1 MEFEDSIDE
10 VFNQL
15 KERIGTIITTKKQT
29 TGTRN
34 SKTPTQNLLE
44 LINYA
49 QSISARSLD
58 EYTKEY
64 NLYENICKNLMD
76 ELPSFL
82 SVSIVKT
89 MIQRISTLNQ
99 FNTLIRSAR
108 KITKKNQLA
117 YNFQI
122 TLQRLLDGYRKIIK
136 WIKGQQAITLR
147 DRNDYLETSIKLVEI
162 DGFELYEPVEYYSRL
177 GSSAEKWY
185 TIHTEKSSQF
195 TILKSPDSKLKH
207 IFSNLITKDL
217 TLPEIKNTTE
227 FITIADKILQIYNKQ
242 NLTEEFDKISLELLW
257 AFSKFGIIQ
266 EIPQKVKVKEI
277 KTKLKILI
285 SNAYFEIVT
294 ELFRNTKYENVI
306 DEPLKILS
314 KIALVCENGIQEDL
328 ANLGLPPH
336 QMEGEYQKRITPLL
350 SKFRIIGNW
359 LASLKPYLKPYQKA
373 TLKFEDIIEDLTVEI
388 NRKQAEFE
396 DFSDVL
402 YEQDT
407 RASVDKEIDEVLQ
420 LLDEKLTSY
429 EDTTL
434 KLVEEEIPQIK
445 QISEIIKNFE
455 IEFDEIHAR
464 AQAIFKK
471 YQKED
476 VSIYDAVKHWEETYF
491 AEKHRAEFIITK
503 MLATLVEK
511 FKPVLKKEQGF
522 NQPSSEFGLDEKKSS
537 LMLSTDIVSPETLT
551 DDQLRSQMQYL
562 DKKLKDL
569 EEMKSEYTRT
579 KIAYKALLEKRL
591 ETKGDIKSKVCV
603 ICHKKIDVV
612 SDDYIKCEFCGRLS
626 HYLCSAWWLEKH
638 NSCPVCGNV
647 YLQPGSDLYDSD
659 QVEK

>member
-1 MEFEDSIDE
+1 MDFEDSIDGI
-10 VFNQL
+10 FDQL
-15 KERIGTIITTKKQT
+15 KERIETIVVTKKQT
-29 TGTRN
+29 KGTRN
-34 SKTPTQNLLE
+34 SKSQTQHVLE
-44 LINYA
+44 LITYA
-49 QSISARSLD
+49 QSISAKSL
-58 EYTKEY
+58 EGHTKEY
-64 NLYENICKNLMD
+64 NLYENLCKKLMD

-82 SVSIVKT
+82 SSSIVKT
-89 MIQRISTLNQ
+89 MIQRISKLNQ
-99 FNTLIRSAR
+99 FNTMIRSAR

-122 TLQRLLDGYRKIIK
+122 TQQRLLDGYRKIIK
-136 WIKGQQAITLR
+136 WIKGQQAIALR
-147 DRNDYLETSIKLVEI
+147 DRNDYLESSIKLVEI

-185 TIHTEKSSQF
+185 TINSEKTTKF

-207 IFSNLITKDL
+207 IFSSLITKDF
-217 TLPEIKNTTE
+217 TLPEIKNTPE
-227 FITIADKILQIYNKQ
+227 FTTITYKILQIYKKQ
-242 NLTEEFDKISLELLW
+242 DLTEEFDKISIELLW
-257 AFSKFGIIQ
+257 SFSKFGILQ
-266 EIPQKVKVKEI
+266 EIPRKERIKEI
-277 KTKLKILI
+277 KNNLKILI

-314 KIALVCENGIQEDL
+314 KISLVCENGIQEDL
-328 ANLGLPPH
+328 ASLGLPPH
-336 QMEGEYQKRITPLL
+336 QMEGEYQKRIAPLL
-350 SKFRIIGNW
+350 SKFRIIGIW
-359 LASLKPYLKPYQKA
+359 LSSLKPYLKPYQKV
-373 TLKFEDIIEDLTVEI
+373 TLKFEDIVEDLTIEI
-388 NRKQAEFE
+388 NRKQEEFE

-407 RASVDKEIDEVLQ
+407 RAAVDKELDEVLQ
-420 LLDEKLTSY
+420 LLDDKLTSY
-429 EDTTL
+429 EATTL
-434 KLVEEEIPQIK
+434 NLVEEEIPQIK

-455 IEFDEIHAR
+455 KEFDDIHAR

-471 YQKED
+471 YKQDD

-503 MLATLVEK
+503 MLTTLVEK

-522 NQPSSEFGLDEKKSS
+522 MQSSSEFGLDEKKSS
-537 LMLSTDIVSPETLT
+537 LMLSTDIVNPETLT
-551 DDQLRSQMQYL
+551 DGQLRSQMEYL

-579 KIAYKALLEKRL
+579 KISYRALLERRL

-612 SDDYIKCEFCGRLS
+612 SDDYIRCEFCGRLS

-647 YLQPGSDLYDSD
+647 YLQPGSDMYDSD
-659 QVEK
+659 QMEK